1 MKYYN
6 FNTMFRS
13 LKDKL
18 AQFLKDNNIYYEL
31 SGAAANW
38 HFKILTDA
46 NGSEMINN
54 FIDSIT
60 ISEVRQ

>member
-1 MKYYN
+1 MKYYS

-18 AQFLKDNNIYYEL
+18 TQFLKDNNIYYEA
-31 SGAAANW
+31 SGRAAGW
-38 HFKILTDA
+38 YLEILTDA
-46 NGSEMINN
+46 NGAEMINN